1 MMDYVCAS
9 CGKMTDDFY
18 KRCPRCN
25 SARIVTVKFAEQHL
39 GPNWSTNI
47 GTPPRSTKALA
58 VETKV

>member
-1 MMDYVCAS
+1 MDYVCAS

-39 GPNWSTNI
+39 GPNWYEECFGEKTNE
-47 GTPPRSTKALA
+47 PKNS
-58 VETKV
+58 